1 MVSAAAWGGSLRV
14 ATAVVVALGEEGS
27 DDCLGLA
34 SLAHWSRALPR
45 ESRGGEPVQVEGTKL
60 IIVAPWLSRLL
71 GYLQRKVHV
80 SSTHSPIWV
89 MHSKIG
95 YSSK

>member
-1 MVSAAAWGGSLRV
+1 VAASARGEGGDDGCTVSAAAWGGSLRV
-14 ATAVVVALGEEGS
+14 ATAVVAALGEEGS

-60 IIVAPWLSRLL
+60 IIVAPWLSPME
-71 GYLQRKVHV
+71 G
-80 SSTHSPIWV
+80 SCF
-89 MHSKIG
+89 
-95 YSSK
+95 